1 MMDRVFMSST
11 ESMQGVRIWDIQ
23 HAIENR
29 MRSMTKDELAGA
41 CDVLTMLHVYLY
53 RTHFQEQKEIDIKAL
68 VKTVE
73 ELWEIS
79 GEILHHEFGHGRVAP
94 SES

>member
-1 MMDRVFMSST
+1 MQLVGRSSMSST
-11 ESMQGVRIWDIQ
+11 EPNRIWEIQ

-53 RTHFQEQKEIDIKAL
+53 RTHFQEQKEIDVKTL

-79 GEILHHEFGHGRVAP
+79 GEILHHEFGHGKIVP
-94 SES
+94 SDP